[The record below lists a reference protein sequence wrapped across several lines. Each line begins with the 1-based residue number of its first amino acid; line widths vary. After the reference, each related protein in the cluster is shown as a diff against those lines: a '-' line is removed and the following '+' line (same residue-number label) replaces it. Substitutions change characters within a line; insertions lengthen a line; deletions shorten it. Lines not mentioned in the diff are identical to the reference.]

1 MGPHRKLSAER
12 MWGLWL
18 SGGSGG
24 SQRLGQSWDLVR
36 GVEPGLDCEIR
47 FLEGACG
54 TTGMSPAGLLGVS
67 QWEAAAGHE
76 NHSEGEAG
84 EREELGLVL
93 HLSEAGAVEE
103 VREPGQD
110 VLGVKAVPGA
120 DTDGG
125 CTAPRN
131 PGSQDLTTRKP
142 WRSPKPAG
150 LPASLQAP
158 HLDCWGWT

>member
-1 MGPHRKLSAER
+1 
-12 MWGLWL
+12 
-18 SGGSGG
+18 
-24 SQRLGQSWDLVR
+24 
-36 GVEPGLDCEIR
+36 
-47 FLEGACG
+47 
-54 TTGMSPAGLLGVS
+54 MSPAGLLGVS

-142 WRSPKPAG
+142 WRSPKPAW